1 MTSIPAHGSPTSSPG
16 CPTTPPTVSVNSCPG
31 PGRPAKKPRP
41 ASRPPSPHSQPQL
54 VAASATASPHPRA
67 DLGAVRLEARADR
80 FDDTLRF
87 MRVAHSDRLSARLL
101 SGVVVSTGE
110 KRVANED
117 HVSDRDA
124 KGFLELTDP
133 IGLVDPRSGDVDG
146 GGAAQMDRECGNQR
160 RKNRFYRLALCE
172 VGIPFFL
179 FVQGRRRTPSRK
191 RDLAVSVFDRFAPM
205 PVRPEA
211 GLPHRLIE
219 SADNCLLFVD
229 VEIL

>member
-1 MTSIPAHGSPTSSPG
+1 MALPG
-16 CPTTPPTVSVNSCPG
+16 
-31 PGRPAKKPRP
+31 
-41 ASRPPSPHSQPQL
+41 
-54 VAASATASPHPRA
+54 
-67 DLGAVRLEARADR
+67 LEARADR

-101 SGVVVSTGE
+101 RGIVVSTGE

-229 VEIL
+229 VEILGVEILPRSVEAVEFCATGGKKREPFQPLVMREESEHLFFELHPSP